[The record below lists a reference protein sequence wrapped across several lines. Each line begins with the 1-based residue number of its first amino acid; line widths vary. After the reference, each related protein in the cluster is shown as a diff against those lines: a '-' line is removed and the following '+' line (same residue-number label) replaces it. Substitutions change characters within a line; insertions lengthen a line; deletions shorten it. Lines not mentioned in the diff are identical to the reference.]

1 VNSGP
6 EERPQ
11 PSGGRAPDEFD
22 AIVAGWAREGSV
34 PQWPDDDLLDDLL
47 DELSDDVAHRAR
59 DRAADD
65 TADDLVIDFD
75 DVSGD
80 VSGDVDGD
88 VDGGGGRQ
96 RPPAPPAEPRT
107 AAPLFTGPRDHQVP
121 AGPEDEY
128 YVPPEPPPL
137 PRLGPPA
144 IVGLVLLALGLIL
157 VLVPGWVG
165 VGPAYGLPLGLLS
178 LAAGLGWLVLRLWP
192 DPPGATP
199 PDGSD
204 DGAVI

>member
-1 VNSGP
+1 MNSGP

-34 PQWPDDDLLDDLL
+34 PQWPDDDLLDALAADTA
-47 DELSDDVAHRAR
+47 DTADGVAGRT
-59 DRAADD
+59 ADD
-65 TADDLVIDFD
+65 TADDTLDDLVIDFD
-75 DVSGD
+75 DD
-80 VSGDVDGD
+80 FDDE
-88 VDGGGGRQ
+88 RQ
-96 RPPAPPAEPRT
+96 ERSPAPPVEPRT
-107 AAPLFTGPRDHQVP
+107 AAPLFTGPREHRAPP
-121 AGPEDEY
+121 AAPEDEH

-192 DPPGATP
+192 DPDGAGP
-199 PDGSD
+199 SPDD
-204 DGAVI
+204 DGAVL